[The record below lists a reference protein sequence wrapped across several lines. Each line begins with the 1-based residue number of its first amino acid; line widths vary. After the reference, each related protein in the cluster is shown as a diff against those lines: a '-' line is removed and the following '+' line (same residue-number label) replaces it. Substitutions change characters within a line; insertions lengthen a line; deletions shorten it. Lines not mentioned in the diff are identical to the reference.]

1 MRADGRRRSRL
12 RTDPGSVSPFPTEQA
27 PWDADGMVTSGPL
40 RRRTFL
46 GLMGGVAAAIT
57 APFTAV
63 AQPSTVASPP
73 SPGWP
78 AAEAW
83 AGLRRQLGSRLVRPK
98 QPWARLGPGPIPRR
112 FFNPW
117 FLEEQPGA
125 TQSTGMYKAWVS
137 TPSAYAVA
145 ARDVSDVVTGVNFAR
160 ENGVRL
166 VVKGTGHDYYGRS
179 CGPRNSLLM
188 WTHHMR
194 GITVHDA
201 FVPAGAPR
209 GTKPIAA
216 VTTTAGN
223 RWLEAYKAASAAGL
237 YIQGGGCT
245 SVGACGGFALGGG
258 FGSFSKRFGS
268 GAGGV
273 LELTV
278 VLADG
283 NVLTVNEFQHADL
296 FWALRG
302 GGGGTFGVVTSMTL
316 LAHPE
321 PSISG
326 WISGPITAKSDA
338 AFRELLERYI
348 EFCAQ
353 TLSTPTW
360 GEGVILNPD
369 YGMSTD
375 RNAGLNVMQ
384 VGTTFLDVTTEQ
396 AQAAWSPFLEPLRS
410 RPDDFIVGVTFSA
423 KPFAERWKATAREAI
438 FDDRPSA
445 PKGYFWWKGN
455 ASEVAAYWGAYDGR
469 GVPFSM
475 TQGANAQRLAQ
486 ALFDASR
493 TSLILWQTNKALYGE
508 HPEARKRDET
518 TSINPAVFDNIAF
531 ITIGAWKQGRYPGVR
546 GHQPIQAES
555 QAQFDGVTAAGIA
568 LRSVTE
574 QGGSY
579 SNEGSY
585 FEEDWR
591 QQFWGSNYPRL
602 LRVKRKYDPTNIF
615 RVHKGVGS
623 E

>member
-1 MRADGRRRSRL
+1 VAGWPDPRAWDDLRRSVGRRL
-12 RTDPGSVSPFPTEQA
+12 
-27 PWDADGMVTSGPL
+27 
-40 RRRTFL
+40 
-46 GLMGGVAAAIT
+46 I
-57 APFTAV
+57 
-63 AQPSTVASPP
+63 
-73 SPGWP
+73 
-78 AAEAW
+78 
-83 AGLRRQLGSRLVRPK
+83 RPR
-98 QPWARLGPGPIPRR
+98 QPWARLGPGPIPSR

-117 FLEEQPGA
+117 FLEERSGA
-125 TQSTGMYKAWVS
+125 TQSTGMYRAWTS
-137 TPSAYAVA
+137 TPSSYAVA
-145 ARDVSDVVTGVNFAR
+145 AREISDVVAGVDFAR
-160 ENGVRL
+160 KNGVRL

-179 CGPRNSLLM
+179 TGPRESLLI

-194 GITVHDA
+194 GITVHDS
-201 FVPAGAPR
+201 FVPEGAPA
-209 GTKPIAA
+209 GTKPVPA

-223 RWLEAYKAASAAGL
+223 RWLEAYTAASAKGL

-258 FGSFSKRFGS
+258 FGSFSKRYGS
-268 GAGGV
+268 GAAGV

-283 NVLTVNEFQHADL
+283 SVITVNEHRHPDL

-338 AFRELLERYI
+338 AFRELIQRYV
-348 EFCAQ
+348 EFCGS
-353 TLSTPTW
+353 TLSTPVW

-369 YGMSTD
+369 YGMASQVNT
-375 RNAGLNVMQ
+375 GLNVMQ
-384 VGTTFLDVTTEQ
+384 IGTTFLDIPTEE
-396 AQAAWSPFLEPLRS
+396 AQAAWEPFLAPLRN
-410 RPDDFIVGVTFSA
+410 RPDDFSVEVSFSSQ
-423 KPFAERWKATAREAI
+423 PFAKRWKPTEREAI
-438 FDDRPSA
+438 FDDRPGA

-455 ASEVAAYWGAYDGR
+455 ASEVAAYWGGYDGR

-475 TQGANAQRLAQ
+475 TQGANAAVLAQ

-508 HPEARKRDET
+508 HPEAKSRDRT
-518 TSINPAVFDNIAF
+518 TSINPAVFDNVAF

-546 GHQPIQAES
+546 GHEPVPAES
-555 QAQFDGVTAAGIA
+555 QAQFDGVMSASAI

-574 QGGSY
+574 KGGSY
-579 SNEGSY
+579 SNEGNY
-585 FEEDWR
+585 FETDWR

-602 LRVKRKYDPTNIF
+602 LRIKRKYDPTNLF

-623 E
+623 SD

>member
-1 MRADGRRRSRL
+1 MERSRGL
-12 RTDPGSVSPFPTEQA
+12 G
-27 PWDADGMVTSGPL
+27 
-40 RRRTFL
+40 RRTFL
-46 GLMGGVAAAIT
+46 GLAGAAA
-57 APFTAV
+57 AAL
-63 AQPSTVASPP
+63 AL
-73 SPGWP
+73 PGR
-78 AAEAW
+78 AW
-83 AGLRRQLGSRLVRPK
+83 AGEEASRAAAGWPDARAWDDLRRSVGRRLIRPR
-98 QPWARLGPGPIPRR
+98 QPWARLGPGPIPSR

-117 FLEEQPGA
+117 FLEERSGA
-125 TQSTGMYKAWVS
+125 TQSTGMYRAWTS

-145 ARDVSDVVTGVNFAR
+145 AREISDVVAGVDFAR
-160 ENGVRL
+160 KNGVRL

-179 CGPRNSLLM
+179 TGPRESLLI

-194 GITVHDA
+194 GITVHDS
-201 FVPAGAPR
+201 FVPEGAPA
-209 GTKPIAA
+209 GTKPVPA

-223 RWLEAYKAASAAGL
+223 RWLEAYTAASAKGL

-258 FGSFSKRFGS
+258 FGSFSKRYGS
-268 GAGGV
+268 GAAGV

-283 NVLTVNEFQHADL
+283 SVITVNEHRHPDL

-338 AFRELLERYI
+338 AFRELIQRYV
-348 EFCAQ
+348 EFCGS
-353 TLSTPTW
+353 TLSTPVW

-369 YGMSTD
+369 YGMASQVDT
-375 RNAGLNVMQ
+375 GLNVMQ
-384 VGTTFLDVTTEQ
+384 IGTTFLDIPTEQ
-396 AQAAWSPFLEPLRS
+396 AQAAWEPFLAPLRS
-410 RPDDFIVGVTFSA
+410 RPDDFSVQVSFSSQ
-423 KPFAERWKATAREAI
+423 PFAKRWKPTEREAI
-438 FDDRPSA
+438 FDDRPGA

-455 ASEVAAYWGAYDGR
+455 ASEVAAYWGGYDGR

-475 TQGANAQRLAQ
+475 TQGANAAVLAQ

-508 HPEARKRDET
+508 HPEAKARDRS
-518 TSINPAVFDNIAF
+518 TSINPAVFDNVAF
-531 ITIGAWKQGRYPGVR
+531 ITIGAWKQGRYPGVA
-546 GHQPIQAES
+546 GHEPVPAES
-555 QAQFDGVTAAGIA
+555 QAQFDGVMSASAI
-568 LRSVTE
+568 LRTVTE
-574 QGGSY
+574 KGGSY
-579 SNEGSY
+579 SNEGNY

-602 LRVKRKYDPTNIF
+602 LRIKRRYDPTNLF

-623 E
+623 SD

>member
-1 MRADGRRRSRL
+1 MERSRGL
-12 RTDPGSVSPFPTEQA
+12 G
-27 PWDADGMVTSGPL
+27 
-40 RRRTFL
+40 RRTFL
-46 GLMGGVAAAIT
+46 GLTAAA
-57 APFTAV
+57 AASLALPGRAW
-63 AQPSTVASPP
+63 AGQAASPGAA
-73 SPGWP
+73 GWP
-78 AAEAW
+78 DAEAW
-83 AGLRRQLGSRLVRPK
+83 AGLRRAVGRRLIRPR
-98 QPWARLGPGPIPRR
+98 QPWAKLGPGPIPSR

-117 FLEEQPGA
+117 FLEERSGA
-125 TQSTGMYKAWVS
+125 TQSTGMYRAWTS
-137 TPSAYAVA
+137 TPSSYAVA
-145 ARDVSDVVTGVNFAR
+145 ARETSDIIAAVDFAR
-160 ENGVRL
+160 ENKVRL

-179 CGPRNSLLM
+179 TGPRESLLI

-201 FVPAGAPR
+201 FVPKGAPV
-209 GTKPIAA
+209 GTTPVPA

-223 RWLEAYKAASAAGL
+223 RWLEAYTAASAEGL

-258 FGSFSKRFGS
+258 FGSFSKRYGS
-268 GAGGV
+268 GAAGV

-283 NVLTVNEFQHADL
+283 SVVTVNEYRYPDL

-321 PSISG
+321 PRISG

-338 AFRELLERYI
+338 AFRELIQRYV
-348 EFCAQ
+348 EFCGS
-353 TLSTPTW
+353 TLSTPVW

-369 YGMSTD
+369 YGMASQVNT
-375 RNAGLNVMQ
+375 GLNVMQ
-384 VGTTFLDVTTEQ
+384 IGTTFLDIPTEQ
-396 AQAAWSPFLEPLRS
+396 AQAAWEPFLAPLRN
-410 RPDDFIVGVTFSA
+410 RPDDFSVAVSFSSQ
-423 KPFAERWKATAREAI
+423 PFANRWKPTEREAI
-438 FDDRPSA
+438 FDDRPGA

-455 ASEVAAYWGAYDGR
+455 ASEVAAYWGGYDGR

-475 TQGANAQRLAQ
+475 TQGANAEVLAQ

-508 HPEARKRDET
+508 HPEAKDRDLT
-518 TSINPAVFDNIAF
+518 TSINPAVFDNVAF

-546 GHQPIQAES
+546 GHEPVPAES
-555 QAQFDGVTAAGIA
+555 QAQFDGVMSASAI

-574 QGGSY
+574 KGGSY
-579 SNEGSY
+579 SNEGNY
-585 FEEDWR
+585 FEKDWR

-602 LRVKRKYDPTNIF
+602 LRIKRKYDPTNLF

-623 E
+623 AG

>member
-1 MRADGRRRSRL
+1 MIPGMQRRS
-12 RTDPGSVSPFPTEQA
+12 
-27 PWDADGMVTSGPL
+27 
-40 RRRTFL
+40 FL
-46 GLMGGVAAAIT
+46 GLIGAALT
-57 APFTAV
+57 AAVTPMPSAGAATAS
-63 AQPSTVASPP
+63 ART
-73 SPGWP
+73 GWP
-78 AAEAW
+78 GPAAW
-83 AGLRRQLGSRLVRPK
+83 DDLRRSVGRRLIRPR
-98 QPWARLGPGPIPRR
+98 QPWARLGPGPIPSR

-117 FLEEQPGA
+117 FLEERSGA
-125 TQSTGMYKAWVS
+125 TQSTGMYRAWTS
-137 TPSAYAVA
+137 TPSSYAVA
-145 ARDVSDVVTGVNFAR
+145 AREISDVVAGVDFAR

-179 CGPRNSLLM
+179 TGPRESLLI

-194 GITVHDA
+194 GITVHDS
-201 FVPAGAPR
+201 FVPAGAPV
-209 GTKPIAA
+209 GTKPVPA

-223 RWLEAYKAASAAGL
+223 RWLEAYTAASAKGL

-258 FGSFSKRFGS
+258 FGSFSKRYGS
-268 GAGGV
+268 GAAGV

-283 NVLTVNEFQHADL
+283 SVVTVNGHRYPDL

-338 AFRELLERYI
+338 AFKELIQRYV
-348 EFCAQ
+348 EFCGS
-353 TLSTPTW
+353 TLSTPVW

-369 YGMSTD
+369 YGMASQVNT
-375 RNAGLNVMQ
+375 GLNVMQ
-384 VGTTFLDVTTEQ
+384 IGTTFLDIPTEE
-396 AQAAWSPFLEPLRS
+396 AQAAWEPFLAPLRS
-410 RPDDFIVGVTFSA
+410 RPDDFSVEVSFSSQ
-423 KPFAERWKATAREAI
+423 PFAKRWKPTEREAI
-438 FDDRPSA
+438 FDDRPGA

-455 ASEVAAYWGAYDGR
+455 ASEVAAYWGGYDGR

-475 TQGANAQRLAQ
+475 TQGANAAVLAQ

-508 HPEARKRDET
+508 HPEAKARDRS
-518 TSINPAVFDNIAF
+518 TSINPAVFDNVAF
-531 ITIGAWKQGRYPGVR
+531 ITIGAWKQGKYPGVA
-546 GHQPIQAES
+546 GHEPVPAES
-555 QAQFDGVTAAGIA
+555 QAQFDGVMSASAI
-568 LRSVTE
+568 LRAVTE
-574 QGGSY
+574 KGGSY
-579 SNEGSY
+579 SNEGNY

-602 LRVKRKYDPTNIF
+602 LRIKRRYDPTNLF

-623 E
+623 SD

>member
-1 MRADGRRRSRL
+1 
-12 RTDPGSVSPFPTEQA
+12 
-27 PWDADGMVTSGPL
+27 
-40 RRRTFL
+40 
-46 GLMGGVAAAIT
+46 MGGLTASVA
-57 APFTAV
+57 APFTA
-63 AQPSTVASPP
+63 AAR
-73 SPGWP
+73 P
-78 AAEAW
+78 AAVEALPPGRWPDAQAW
-83 AGLRRQLGSRLVRPK
+83 AELRQQVGSRLIRPK
-98 QPWARLGPGPIPRR
+98 QPWAKLGPGPIPRR
-112 FFNPW
+112 FLNPW

-125 TQSTGMYKAWVS
+125 TQSTGMYKAWAS

-145 ARDVSDVVTGVNFAR
+145 AREVSDVVAGVGFAR
-160 ENGVRL
+160 DHGVRL

-179 CGPRNSLLM
+179 SGPRNSLLL

-194 GITVHDA
+194 GITVHDS
-201 FVPAGAPR
+201 FVPQGAPR
-209 GTKPIAA
+209 GTKPVTA

-223 RWLEAYKAASAAGL
+223 RWLEAYTAASAAGL

-268 GAGGV
+268 GAAGV
-273 LELTV
+273 LELDV

-283 NVLTVNEFQHADL
+283 SVVTVNEFQHADL
-296 FWALRG
+296 YWALRG

-326 WISGPITAKSDA
+326 WISGPIVAKSDN
-338 AFRELLERYI
+338 AFRELLQRYVA
-348 EFCAQ
+348 FCAE

-369 YGMSTD
+369 YGMATD
-375 RNAGLNVMQ
+375 RDAGMNVMQ
-384 VGTTFLDVTTEQ
+384 VGTTFLDITTEQ
-396 AQAAWSPFLEPLRS
+396 AEETWAAFLDPLRS
-410 RPDDFIVGVTFSA
+410 RPGDFTVDVAFSS
-423 KPFAERWKATAREAI
+423 KPFAERWKATEREAI

-469 GVPFSM
+469 GVPFAM
-475 TQGANAQRLAQ
+475 TQGANADLLAQ

-508 HPEARKRDET
+508 HPEARLRDES

-531 ITIGAWKQGRYPGVR
+531 ITIGAWKQGKYPGVK

-555 QAQFDGVTAAGIA
+555 QAQFDGVTAAAAI

-574 QGGSY
+574 AGGSY

-591 QQFWGSNYPRL
+591 RQFWGSNYPRL
-602 LRVKRKYDPTNIF
+602 LRIKRRYDPTNLF

-623 E
+623 GD